1 MIGLS
6 AYILAD
12 TFFISKGL
20 GVNGLTALNLA
31 IPIYSFIHGSGLM
44 LGIGGATKFSIYK
57 GQSAISKADGVF
69 SNTVYLAIVLSTIFV
84 LTGIL
89 FSGKIAVLF
98 GADVEVYEMT
108 ELYLRIIMIFSP
120 AFIMNNVLICFVR
133 NDGNPRL
140 SMLAMLIGCLSNI
153 ILDYVFIFPMN
164 MGIFGAVLAT
174 GFAPFIGICILSKHF
189 ITKKNTFRFRKFKP
203 SFSLTAHTLSLGF
216 PSLILEAA
224 SGIVIIAFNYIILQ
238 IEGNIGVAAYGVI
251 ANLSLVVISI
261 YTGISQGIQPILSR
275 SYGENDY
282 DNIKKTLRYAIIT
295 IALVSLAIY
304 SVIFLLASPIA
315 GIFNSEQNVLLQKI
329 AEAGLKIYFIAIPFA
344 GFNIV
349 LSIYFTSIEKA
360 IPAQIISLLR
370 GLFLIIPMAFFMSY
384 LAGMT
389 GVWLSFSLT
398 EGFVSVL
405 GVILYIRLS
414 HK

>member
-1 MIGLS
+1 MS

-20 GVNGLTALNLA
+20 GANGLTALNLA

-57 GQSAISKADGVF
+57 GQNATQKAYRIF
-69 SNTVYLAIVLSTIFV
+69 SNTVYMATALSAIFI

-98 GADVEVYEMT
+98 GADAEVYEMT
-108 ELYLRIIMIFSP
+108 ELYLRVIMIFSP
-120 AFIMNNVLICFVR
+120 AFIMNNLLICFVR

-153 ILDYVFIFPMN
+153 ILDYIFIFPMN

-174 GFAPFIGICILSKHF
+174 GFAPAIGICILSKHF
-189 ITKKNTFRFRKFKP
+189 ITKKNTFRFKKSKP
-203 SFSLTAHTLSLGF
+203 SFTLTAHTLSLGF
-216 PSLILEAA
+216 PSLVLEAA
-224 SGIVIIAFNYIILQ
+224 SGIVIIAFNNIILQ
-238 IEGNIGVAAYGVI
+238 IQGNIGVAAYGVI

-261 YTGISQGIQPILSR
+261 YTGIAQGIQPILSR

-282 DNIKKTLRYAIIT
+282 VNIKKTLRYALIT

-304 SVIFLLASPIA
+304 SVIFFLAGPLA
-315 GIFNSEQNVLLQKI
+315 GIFNSEQNALLQRI
-329 AEAGLKIYFIAIPFA
+329 AEAGLQIYFIAIPFA

-370 GLFLIIPMAFFMSY
+370 GLFLIIPMALLLSY
-384 LAGMT
+384 LAEMT

-398 EGFVSVL
+398 EALVSVL
-405 GVILYIRLS
+405 GIILYSRLS
-414 HK
+414 KK